1 MVNRKLNVKR
11 LGIFCVIVLVIIL
24 TLVFVISGYISD
36 AKMRKTSEFR
46 LSEVGYTDN
55 EIKVITKSLNKEQVE
70 KIISSKYKKNLTK
83 FLKEK
88 YFIYDN
94 LERYLDYAS
103 SNPSTEATKVVS
115 IVNSRADT
123 EWYSKIEETDTSKGE
138 LMLVNKFYGLNENY
152 EPEDL
157 ITVSETYA
165 YKGKKVSKVMYDYLT
180 DMLDSAKSSGY
191 TMLVSQGYR
200 SYADQEEAYKGIQN
214 SSGASVADRQ
224 AARPGHSEYQTGLS
238 IVLGIYDTKED
249 NVEESEIQSWLI
261 NNCHRFGF
269 ILRYPEGTSEITGFS
284 TDNWRLRFVGVDA
297 ATKIHNEGITFD
309 EYYEYYV
316 NK

>member
-11 LGIFCVIVLVIIL
+11 LGIFCAVVLVIVLVLI
-24 TLVFVISGYISD
+24 FVISGYISD

-46 LSEVGYTDN
+46 LGEVGYTDN
-55 EIKVITKSLNKEQVE
+55 EIKVITKSLNKSQVE
-70 KIISSKYKKNLTK
+70 KVINSKYKKNLTK

-94 LERYLDYAS
+94 LDRYLDYAS
-103 SNPSTEATKVVS
+103 SNPSTEATKIVS
-115 IVNSRADT
+115 IVNSKADT
-123 EWYSKIEETDTSKGE
+123 EWYSNITETDISKGE
-138 LMLVNKFYGLNENY
+138 LMLVNKFYGLNPNY

-157 ITVSETYA
+157 VTVSETYA

-191 TMLVSQGYR
+191 TMVVSQGYR
-200 SYADQEEAYKGIQN
+200 SYADQEEAYKAIQN
-214 SSGASVADRQ
+214 ASGASVADRQ

-238 IVLGIYDTKED
+238 VIVEPYNKVVED
-249 NVEESEIQSWLI
+249 VNASEEHTWLI

-269 ILRYPEGTSEITGFS
+269 ILRYPDGTSEITGFN

>member
-249 NVEESEIQSWLI
+249 NVEESEIQSWFI

>member
-36 AKMRKTSEFR
+36 VKMRKTSEFR

-249 NVEESEIQSWLI
+249 NVEESEIQSWFI

>member
-24 TLVFVISGYISD
+24 TLVFVITGYISD

-55 EIKVITKSLNKEQVE
+55 EIKVITKSLNKGQIE

-103 SNPSTEATKVVS
+103 SNPSTEVTKVVS
-115 IVNSRADT
+115 IVNSKADT
-123 EWYSKIEETDTSKGE
+123 EWYSNIEETDTSKGE
-138 LMLVNKFYGLNENY
+138 LMLVNKFYGLKENY

-157 ITVSETYA
+157 ITVSGTYA
-165 YKGKKVSKVMYDYLT
+165 YAGKKVSKLMYDYLT

-214 SSGASVADRQ
+214 ASGASVADRQ

-238 IVLGIYDTKED
+238 IELGVYDTKED

-269 ILRYPEGTSEITGFS
+269 IIRYPEGTSEITGFS
-284 TDNWRLRFVGVDA
+284 TNNWRLRFVGVDA

>member
-46 LSEVGYTDN
+46 LGEVGYTDN
-55 EIKVITKSLNKEQVE
+55 EIKVITKSLNKEQIE

-83 FLKEK
+83 FIKEK

-115 IVNSRADT
+115 IVNSKADT
-123 EWYSKIEETDTSKGE
+123 EWYSNIKETDTSKGE
-138 LMLVNKFYGLNENY
+138 LMLVNKFYGLKENY

-191 TMLVSQGYR
+191 TLVVSQGYR

-238 IVLGIYDTKED
+238 IIVEPYNKVVED
-249 NVEESEIQSWLI
+249 VSQSEEHSWLI

-309 EYYEYYV
+309 EYYAYYV

>member
-191 TMLVSQGYR
+191 TMLVSYQ
-200 SYADQEEAYKGIQN
+200 
-214 SSGASVADRQ
+214 
-224 AARPGHSEYQTGLS
+224 RP
-238 IVLGIYDTKED
+238 
-249 NVEESEIQSWLI
+249 
-261 NNCHRFGF
+261 
-269 ILRYPEGTSEITGFS
+269 
-284 TDNWRLRFVGVDA
+284 
-297 ATKIHNEGITFD
+297 
-309 EYYEYYV
+309 
-316 NK
+316 